1 MFYEYNGIK
10 FDILKTNIH
19 SMEAVYSEDG
29 ADYLYTQCHVD
40 VSAVLNPHAMSYA
53 FGPSAV
59 VGQNPAATIA
69 SIRNRLLQP
78 RGTLRVEDFGGVV
91 VESPASGYIVDVAN
105 GPFPRRC
112 DIQQV
117 NGARTWIMRWSCDFA
132 ITDCLASD
140 GGILS
145 NRYTTTHTINEYHLT
160 TRTAYGRTKFRS
172 DVMNATGK
180 YAHELFNGNLLPDQP
195 KGFQRESLDVTL
207 DSDGLGIYWRIR
219 DVEKMYDIGETD
231 ARQGGSGIVRIEGS
245 CGLSTW
251 NAKEGMAGGNS
262 LAQIDIRAY
271 GNRYSNQWTMMQRCF
286 QIIIAKLQL
295 DESSPVG
302 FVTNASLRES
312 LGTNEKW
319 VEVSVTMMQFVVKG
333 QPVQSPAS
341 IRLDPMMLDVFYV
354 FEDSSGINP
363 GIPNAEGT
371 RGTSEITAFTA
382 ALQAACEVAE
392 KPPVLVGSGSQGQG
406 ASSGPQPAITVSPT
420 QVSQNRDNKY
430 KAATQKDPYPY
441 THYKMS
447 KEFHVIAN
455 TLMLPTTAP
464 PPGSSSSTGSGSQ
477 GTGSGQDSP
486 SWKWPASIISLG
498 SPTGVLKVEFM
509 AECVGAPPL
518 LPSITSTDPNLVLSN
533 YRLVAEAPEVWV
545 DGATTLYTVHGYY
558 EYNMRS
564 VPQKSDP
571 LAMGVLPW
579 TTISFTDSLIQP
591 DSFSTGVFDDPS
603 GTSSSSMTPQ

>member
-1 MFYEYNGIK
+1 MFYVYNGIK
-10 FDILKTNIH
+10 FDILKTNVH

-40 VSAVLNPHAMSYA
+40 VSAVLNPQAMSYT

-59 VGQNPAATIA
+59 VGQTPASTIA
-69 SIRNRLLQP
+69 NIRHQLLQP
-78 RGTLRVEDFGGVV
+78 RGQLLVTDFGATV
-91 VESPASGYIVDVAN
+91 VESPSGGYLVDVAN

-117 NGARTWIMRWSCDFA
+117 NGSHTWIMRWSCDFA
-132 ITDCLASD
+132 ITDCLARD

-145 NRYTTTHTINEYHLT
+145 NRYSTTHSINEYHLT

-172 DVMNATGK
+172 DVMNSTGEF
-180 YAHELFNGNLLPDQP
+180 AHDLFNGNLIPDQLP
-195 KGFQRESLDVTL
+195 GFQRESLDVTL

-231 ARQGGSGIVRIEGS
+231 ARFGGSGIVRIEGS

-251 NAKEGMAGGNS
+251 NSREGMAAGNS

-354 FEDSSGINP
+354 FEDQSGINP
-363 GIPNAEGT
+363 GIPNHEGT
-371 RGTSEITAFTA
+371 RGTAEITALTA
-382 ALQAACEVAE
+382 ALQAACETAQ
-392 KPPVLVGSGSQGQG
+392 KPPGVTESGTSGPSG
-406 ASSGPQPAITVSPT
+406 SSGPQPAITVSPT
-420 QVSQNRDNKY
+420 QLSQNRDNKY
-430 KAATQKDPYPY
+430 QVATEKEPYPY

-455 TLMLPTTAP
+455 TLMMPTTAP
-464 PPGSSSSTGSGSQ
+464 PPGSNSGSSGSQ
-477 GTGSGQDSP
+477 GSGSGQDSP
-486 SWKWPASIISLG
+486 SWSWPSSIINLG

-533 YRLVAEAPEVWV
+533 YRLVSEAPEVWV
-545 DGATTLYTVHGYY
+545 DGSTALYTVYGYY
-558 EYNMRS
+558 EYLMRS
-564 VPQKSDP
+564 VPQKSDS

-579 TTISFTDSLIQP
+579 TTISFTDSLIKP
-591 DSFSTGVFDDPS
+591 DSFAQGVFDDPS
-603 GTSSSSMTPQ
+603 GTSSSSTTPQ